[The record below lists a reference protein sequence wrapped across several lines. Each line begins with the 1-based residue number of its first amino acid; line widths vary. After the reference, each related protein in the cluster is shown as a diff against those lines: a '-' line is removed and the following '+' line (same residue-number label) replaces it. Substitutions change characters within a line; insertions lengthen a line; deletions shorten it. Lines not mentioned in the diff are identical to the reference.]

1 MILDKINMP
10 KDLKKLNKEELQQL
24 VEEIRN
30 AIINRTSI
38 IGGHVG
44 PNLGMVELT
53 IALHYVF
60 NSPVDKF
67 VFDVSH
73 QCYPHKILTGRKKG
87 FIEQEHFG
95 EISGFTNFEESEH
108 DIFKIGHTST
118 SVSLACGLAKARD
131 LKGEKENIIAII
143 GDGSLSGGEAYEGLN
158 NAAELKSNFI
168 IIVNDNDMSISNNY
182 GGIYKNLKLLRDT
195 KGQAEN
201 NIFQALG
208 FEYYY
213 QEDGNNVES
222 LIETLEKIKDIDHPV
237 VLHVKTIKG
246 NGLDYTLEDKEHWHY
261 TAPYERVTGMSKN
274 HNLKQDYGDVTA
286 KFLLNEAQKDKNLMV
301 ITPAIPNICKFDNK
315 FRAELKEQFMDVGIA
330 EEHAIA
336 YASGLAKNGAHPV
349 LGMHSSFIQRT
360 YDQIS
365 QDLAIN
371 QSPATI
377 LVFRTGISSADITHL
392 GIFDIPLICN
402 IPNVVYLAPT
412 CIEEHLAMLK
422 WSINQDQYPVLI
434 RVPNTPIVE
443 RNITCQTDYSTLNQY
458 CVEKQG
464 DTVAILALGSFYQLG
479 EKVHT
484 ALQEQQGITA
494 TLINPRYITGID
506 KELLEQLKEK
516 HQIVI
521 TLEDGMLDGGFGEKI
536 AAYYSTEK
544 MKVLNFGAAKEFTA
558 RIPLQELYERNHLT
572 EKQIISD
579 IMKELQK

>member
-1 MILDKINMP
+1 MILDKVNMP
-10 KDLKKLNKEELQQL
+10 SDLKKLSKEERKSL

-30 AIINRTSI
+30 AIINRTSN

-44 PNLGMVELT
+44 PNLGIVELT

-60 NSPVDKF
+60 NSPIDKF

-73 QCYPHKILTGRKKG
+73 QCYPHKILTGRKMG
-87 FIEQEHFG
+87 FTEKEHFK

-118 SVSLACGLAKARD
+118 SISLACGLAKARD

-158 NAAELKSNFI
+158 NASELKSNII

-201 NIFQALG
+201 NVFKALG
-208 FEYYY
+208 FDYYY
-213 QEDGNNVES
+213 HEKGNDLES
-222 LIETLEKIKDIDHPV
+222 LIELLEKIKDVNHPV
-237 VLHVKTIKG
+237 VLHVKTLKG
-246 NGLDYTLEDKEHWHY
+246 SGLDYTLEDKEHWHY
-261 TAPYERVTGMSKN
+261 TAPYEIENGMPKN
-274 HNLKQDYGDVTA
+274 KNAEKNYGDITA
-286 KFLLNEAQKDKNLMV
+286 EYLLEEVQKDKKLMV
-301 ITPAIPNICKFDNK
+301 ITPAIPNICKFDKN
-315 FRAELKEQFMDVGIA
+315 FRASLKEQFIDVGIA

-371 QSPATI
+371 KSPATI

-392 GIFDIPLICN
+392 GIFDIPLISN

-412 CIEEHLAMLK
+412 CKEEHLSMLK
-422 WSINQDQYPVLI
+422 WAIAQNEYPVLI
-434 RVPNTPIVE
+434 RVPNTPVIE
-443 RNITCQTDYSTLNQY
+443 RNITCQDDYSTLNKY
-458 CVEKQG
+458 MVEKEG
-464 DTVAILALGSFYQLG
+464 NTVAILALGSFYQLG
-479 EKVHT
+479 EKVRVL
-484 ALQEQQGITA
+484 LQEQEKISA

-506 KELLEQLKEK
+506 KDLLNNLKEN

-521 TLEDGMLDGGFGEKI
+521 TLEDGVLDGGFGEKI
-536 AAYYSTEK
+536 SAFYSTSN
-544 MKVLNFGAAKEFTA
+544 MKVLNFGATKEFTA
-558 RIPLQELYERNHLT
+558 RVPLKELYERYHLT
-572 EKQIISD
+572 ESQIVSD
-579 IMKELQK
+579 IMQEMKK